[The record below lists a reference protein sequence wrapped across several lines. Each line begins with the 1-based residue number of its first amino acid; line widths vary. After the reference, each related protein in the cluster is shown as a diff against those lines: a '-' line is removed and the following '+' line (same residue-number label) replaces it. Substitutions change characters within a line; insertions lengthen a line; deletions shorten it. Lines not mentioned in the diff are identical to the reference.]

1 MMETGPALRAEI
13 GSTEITRFNAL
24 KHGVLS
30 RYTVLPWED
39 AAEYHDLVAALAA
52 EHAPQG
58 PTEEHLI
65 EELAGIFWR
74 KRRLR
79 LAEAAAYR
87 RGLEATL
94 SPFGERETLK
104 AALIHIDAPD
114 RSGWVVDAIRATA
127 SDTREDVADMEQDE
141 AMTKR
146 ALDLLG
152 SKRNDAYEVA
162 LAALHKDTRVWWVDV
177 LARDPGELDEDE
189 EPATAD
195 AEGLRR
201 FLEEDLLPWF
211 EDRKKE
217 LANRPLIR
225 DQAFG
230 EALDPEKLE
239 RLGRYEVHLDRKLE
253 RVLAMLLRLKDLR
266 QPTAIS

>member
-1 MMETGPALRAEI
+1 MTKIEPALPAETG
-13 GSTEITRFNAL
+13 GTEVTRFNAL

-39 AAEYHDLVAALAA
+39 VAEYRDLLTALAT

-58 PTEEHLI
+58 PTEEHLV

-87 RGLEATL
+87 RGLEATK
-94 SPFGERETLK
+94 SSYGHTVNS
-104 AALIHIDAPD
+104 ALVLADC
-114 RSGWVVDAIRATA
+114 SGQSEWVTNAIRATV
-127 SDTREDVADMEQDE
+127 SDTEEDIVDMEQDK
-141 AMTKR
+141 AITRR
-146 ALDLLG
+146 ALDLLN
-152 SKRNDAYEVA
+152 SKRNDAYEAA
-162 LAALHKDTRVWWVDV
+162 LAALREDTQAWWADV
-177 LARDPGELDEDE
+177 LASDPDELEEDE

-195 AEGLRR
+195 VEGLRR
-201 FLEEDLLPWF
+201 FLEGEVLPWF
-211 EDRKKE
+211 ENRKKE
-217 LANRPLIR
+217 LATRPLIR
-225 DQAFG
+225 EQAFG
-230 EALDPEKLE
+230 EALNPDKLE

-266 QPTAIS
+266 CSIETS